1 MKIYALT
8 INIYSALLKTEKKK
22 ITVVQQIY
30 KFEIKEKK
38 SMKKEM
44 HEKSRSEVI
53 FLVLQ
58 PVDNWDEHINADM
71 LDCLF
76 L

>member
-1 MKIYALT
+1 MKIYAST

-22 ITVVQQIY
+22 FTVVQQIY

-44 HEKSRSEVI
+44 HEKI
-53 FLVLQ
+53 KK
-58 PVDNWDEHINADM
+58 
-71 LDCLF
+71 
-76 L
+76 